1 MNIELKNII
10 KPLLAPDQV
19 LLEITEDL
27 RGKYI
32 RIIIDSEDGL
42 TLNDTAKV
50 TKRLKKTEKLDSL
63 FPEGFRLE
71 VSTPGIDSPLTEP
84 FQYKKNLNRNLKVV
98 YLEGESEF
106 KTTSK
111 IISAND
117 DSFELKKDNKTLF
130 LSYSQVKSAK
140 VKVSFK

>member
-10 KPLLAPDQV
+10 KSLLTPGQV

-27 RGKYI
+27 RGNYI
-32 RIIIDSEDGL
+32 RIIIDSQDGL

-63 FPEGFRLE
+63 FPEGLRIE
-71 VSTPGIDSPLTEP
+71 VSTPGIDSPLIEP

-117 DSFELKKDNKTLF
+117 DSFELRNDDKTLF

>member
-1 MNIELKNII
+1 MNTELKNII
-10 KPLLAPDQV
+10 EPLLAPGHI
-19 LLEITEDL
+19 LLEIKEDL
-27 RGKYI
+27 RGNYI
-32 RIIIDSEDGL
+32 RIIIDSENGL

-71 VSTPGIDSPLTEP
+71 VSTPGVDSPLTEP

-106 KTTSK
+106 KTISK

-117 DSFELKKDNKTLF
+117 DSFELRNDDKTLF

>member
-10 KPLLAPDQV
+10 MPLLAPDQV
-19 LLEITEDL
+19 LLEIAEDL
-27 RGKYI
+27 RGNYI
-32 RIIIDSEDGL
+32 RIIIDSENGL

-63 FPEGFRLE
+63 FPEGYRLE

-117 DSFELKKDNKTLF
+117 DSFELKKGNKTLF
-130 LSYSQVKSAK
+130 LSYGQVKSAK